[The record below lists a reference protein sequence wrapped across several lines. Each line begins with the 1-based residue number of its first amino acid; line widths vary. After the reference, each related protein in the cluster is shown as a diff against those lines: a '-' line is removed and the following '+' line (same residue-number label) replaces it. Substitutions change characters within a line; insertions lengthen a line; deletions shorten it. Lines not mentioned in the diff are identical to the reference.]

1 MLLQRF
7 CAITPLSA
15 DEREMTR
22 FVLIRLLQAAAVL
35 ALMSFVVYTL
45 IGLMPGD
52 PIDLMISSNPH
63 LTAADAARLKALY
76 GLDRPLIERYF
87 AWAQAALTGD
97 FGYSRLYLRPALEV
111 LLPRLGNTAV
121 LMAASLVCAY
131 GLALPLG
138 IAAARKPGSIL
149 DGAVNL
155 LCFAG
160 ISVPS
165 FWLALML
172 ILVFAASLGLLP
184 AGGIATIGD
193 GGVADRLH
201 HLVLPVAT
209 LTLASMGA
217 HLRYVRASMIE
228 TLRQDFIRTARAKG
242 ASETRVLTGHA
253 LRNALVPVVTVLAL
267 SFGSLFSGA
276 LVTETMFAYPG
287 MGKLIYDAILG
298 NDFNLALAGL
308 LLATAMVLIANIA
321 ADIAYTAID
330 PRITLR

>member
-1 MLLQRF
+1 MAARGGTGVAALGL
-7 CAITPLSA
+7 
-15 DEREMTR
+15 MTR
-22 FVLIRLLQAAAVL
+22 FIVLRLVQAACVL
-35 ALMSFVVYTL
+35 AVMSFVVYTL

-63 LTAADAARLKALY
+63 LTSADAVRLKALY
-76 GLDRPLIERYF
+76 GLDRPLVERYF
-87 AWAQAALTGD
+87 AWARSALAGD
-97 FGYSRLYLRPALEV
+97 FGYSRLYARPALET
-111 LLPRLGNTAV
+111 LLPRLGNTAL
-121 LMAASLVCAY
+121 LMGMSLVCAY
-131 GLALPLG
+131 ALALPLG
-138 IAAARKPGSIL
+138 IAAARRPGSRFNV
-149 DGAVNL
+149 AVNL
-155 LCFAG
+155 VCFAG

-172 ILVFAASLGLLP
+172 ILVFAATLGLFP

-193 GGVADRLH
+193 GGIADRLS

-217 HLRYVRASMIE
+217 HLRYIRASMIE
-228 TLRQDFIRTARAKG
+228 TLRQDYIRTARAKG
-242 ASETRVLTGHA
+242 ASETRVLLGHA
-253 LRNALVPVVTVLAL
+253 LRNALIPVVTVLAL

-308 LLATAMVLIANIA
+308 LLATLMVLLANLA
-321 ADIAYTAID
+321 ADIAYATID
-330 PRITLR
+330 PRISLR